1 MLIVLKTFLSNR
13 QVIVL
18 SYSNNNIKTYY
29 YDLQPKLLNY
39 YNYYNN
45 NNNNNNNNYSNVKI
59 NISEYLGE
67 NNSSSIEVEPNNTN
81 DNSIIPYN
89 DDISLLDTFNNL
101 KRANDYTGR
110 EEWFIFLYN
119 GRKEICAV
127 PVKIIDKD
135 NPEVVGKYKYFLV
148 TC

>member
-1 MLIVLKTFLSNR
+1 MLIVLERFLSNR

-18 SYSNNNIKTYY
+18 SYSNKNIRRYY
-29 YDLQPKLLNY
+29 HALQPKPLNY
-39 YNYYNN
+39 NNYCN

-59 NISEYLGE
+59 NVSEYLGE
-67 NNSSSIEVEPNNTN
+67 NNSSSIEVEPNNIY

-101 KRANDYTGR
+101 KRSNDNTGR

-119 GRKEICAV
+119 GRKEIYAV
-127 PVKIIDKD
+127 SVKMIDKD
-135 NPEVVGKYKYFLV
+135 NPEVVGKYKYFLLA
-148 TC
+148 C

>member
-1 MLIVLKTFLSNR
+1 MLIVLKIFLSNR

-18 SYSNNNIKTYY
+18 SYSNNNIKTYCHA
-29 YDLQPKLLNY
+29 LLPKPLNY
-39 YNYYNN
+39 NNYYNN

-59 NISEYLGE
+59 SISKYLGE

-110 EEWFIFLYN
+110 EGWSIFLYN

-127 PVKIIDKD
+127 GEKVLDKY
-135 NPEVVGKYKYFLV
+135 NLEVVGKYKYFLV
-148 TC
+148 AC